1 MKLSIRIFA
10 VIGFFVGVIWI
21 GVKLLTE
28 IFDADQAP
36 VVAKKSGLNG
46 VEVSTILSTLLEE
59 SDIPWE
65 NSDTVPSL
73 DLSTTK
79 SLREKCTDRGI
90 ESYLIQVDSQWHWRI
105 YERHGLLYD
114 WKIGE
119 TVVLNNELP
128 SITTT
133 ESLTIAILIE
143 GTENHLIQNLLQHSA
158 VLNFSFNPTSPFTL
172 RNATQAASK
181 WREIVLDVRSLP
193 EFSIESIPYTSAVW
207 STDPLPL
214 PYGVQSIQAK
224 DVQALNLNDPMPFT
238 SKSNFYSIDMNE
250 YSDQQ
255 VLT

>member
-1 MKLSIRIFA
+1 MLHGKASSNETEHSYICGHWIFSLVSLA
-10 VIGFFVGVIWI
+10 RT
-21 GVKLLTE
+21 KLLTE
-28 IFDADQAP
+28 MFDANHGP

-65 NSDTVPSL
+65 NSNTVPSL

-79 SLREKCTDRGI
+79 FLREKCTDRGI
-90 ESYLIQVDSQWHWRI
+90 VSYLIQVDSQWHWRI

-158 VLNFSFNPTSPFTL
+158 VLTRSITSIHSSKCNTGGFKVGDRVGRPFL
-172 RNATQAASK
+172 A
-181 WREIVLDVRSLP
+181 
-193 EFSIESIPYTSAVW
+193 
-207 STDPLPL
+207 
-214 PYGVQSIQAK
+214 
-224 DVQALNLNDPMPFT
+224 
-238 SKSNFYSIDMNE
+238 
-250 YSDQQ
+250 
-255 VLT
+255 